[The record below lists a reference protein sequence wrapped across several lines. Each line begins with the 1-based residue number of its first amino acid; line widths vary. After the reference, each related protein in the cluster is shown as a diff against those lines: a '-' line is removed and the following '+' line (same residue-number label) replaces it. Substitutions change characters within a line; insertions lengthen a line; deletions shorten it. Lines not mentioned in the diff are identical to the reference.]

1 MKVSHDPGLGFGP
14 GYLSCRP
21 PRLLTGR
28 VGEYDDAAEI
38 GAPVGDEMAVAE
50 PDLGSAN
57 ASDAGEPL
65 AEAA

>member
-1 MKVSHDPGLGFGP
+1 
-14 GYLSCRP
+14 
-21 PRLLTGR
+21 LLTGR